1 MKKVQAEILGSEY
14 VKDLCPIFVLMTEEA
29 DDRLRPG
36 LEIIDVCGGIISR
49 NVGNAVFP
57 PKSHRA
63 KPRTKKKPPK
73 ASHARQVKLVTVP
86 DYRRWPESKSIT
98 RRYL

>member
-36 LEIIDVCGGIISR
+36 LEIIDVCGGIISQI
-49 NVGNAVFP
+49 VGNAVLPPKFP
-57 PKSHRA
+57 PRQNQE
-63 KPRTKKKPPK
+63 PKKKD
-73 ASHARQVKLVTVP
+73 Q
-86 DYRRWPESKSIT
+86 SKPCKTDETSNGA
-98 RRYL
+98 